1 MLSDCG
7 IKFTLTRKALCDKR
21 DLKQTTTATATRT
34 RKNERYNG
42 RQFKLNMESCEPAD
56 EEELPSFSL
65 GMEFLTPQKER
76 KKKKQNK
83 KKARPVSSRFANHR
97 VENVIKQLVH
107 TSAVRSSRYEARGK
121 FREHERC
128 KRVARGVAESYSSVF
143 SYASFVLSKLHACF
157 ISR

>member
-34 RKNERYNG
+34 RKNERYSG

-76 KKKKQNK
+76 KKKNK
-83 KKARPVSSRFANHR
+83 KKTRPVSSRFANHR

-128 KRVARGVAESYSSVF
+128 YSSVF